1 MKKRDPFLLGADAG
15 GLVDEPNAGRSTT
28 IERGVEVVDREA
40 QVMDAGTTLG
50 HKSAN
55 R

>member
-1 MKKRDPFLLGADAG
+1 MQKRDAFLLGADAG
-15 GLVDEPNAGRSTT
+15 GLVDEANPGRATT
-28 IERGVEVVDREA
+28 LQGGVEVVDREA